1 MGTWAA
7 GNFDSDGALDYV
19 GSVIDRLVAR
29 INETFGDEDMAR
41 LDEDGEADRPG
52 RREGVV
58 EGGDRAVRPRHHGDA
73 CKAAPPRP
81 SIVSSWKTRY
91 LAIFDEQIGELDPA
105 EGYAAERRG
114 VIDTTFTRLEMQAR
128 SFWREG

>member
-29 INETFGDEDMAR
+29 INETFADEDMAR
-41 LDEDGEADRPG
+41 LDEDGEAVIVPS
-52 RREGVV
+52 V
-58 EGGDRAVRPRHHGDA
+58 EIICLLHEN
-73 CKAAPPRP
+73 CKAAQPRP

-114 VIDTTFTRLEMQAR
+114 VIDTTFTRLETQAR
-128 SFWREG
+128 AFWREG